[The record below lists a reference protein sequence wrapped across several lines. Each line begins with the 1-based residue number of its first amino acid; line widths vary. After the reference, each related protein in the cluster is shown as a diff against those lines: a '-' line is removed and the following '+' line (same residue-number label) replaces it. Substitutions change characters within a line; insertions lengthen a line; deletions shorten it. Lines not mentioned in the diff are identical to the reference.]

1 MKRGP
6 DLQPR
11 RFWTEADNQQL
22 RELMAA
28 GLSRRDV
35 AASLGRS
42 ENAVRMQCRKLGL
55 VFCRLRARARIA
67 AAMADVWQS
76 LEYRAKVGEAVA
88 ATWTDERRAKQSQMS
103 RERQLWKHGHAAL
116 APDTEARARQ
126 KAAASA
132 AMRAMRSQALAWCP
146 MEYRDDYRF
155 LQKSGGYRAAE
166 ARVIIEAQIAT
177 DLELYAKTGRL
188 PQSRRSQSSPN
199 VAQSMTPRD

>member
-1 MKRGP
+1 MTRSLP
-6 DLQPR
+6 FQPSR
-11 RFWTEADNQQL
+11 RWTDADNDRL
-22 RELMAA
+22 RALVAD
-28 GLSRRDV
+28 GLSRREV

-55 VFCRLRARARIA
+55 SFCRLRARARIA

-132 AMRAMRSQALAWCP
+132 AMKEMRKDALAWCP
-146 MEYRDDYRF
+146 LEYRDDYRF
-155 LQKSGGYRAAE
+155 LQKAAGYRAAE
-166 ARVIIEAQIAT
+166 ARAIIKAQIAT
-177 DLELYAKTGRL
+177 DIELYARTGQL
-188 PQSRRSQSSPN
+188 PQSRRRQASSPK
-199 VAQSMTPRD
+199 VAMP